1 MRLHSSFVRSL
12 PPLFALCAL
21 AIVACAAGSVD
32 DQGTGADLDAAVVDG
47 ALLDA
52 GPPTADAGPITFHD
66 AGAPVVI
73 GGPIDSGSSP
83 SSGDAAAKDAAADAP
98 ISCGSPAGTYS
109 TSCSD
114 CAVSGTTLT
123 CQCTNGSGS
132 STSSSLDLCTCPVL
146 TEISNSNGALSC
158 CGVPGGTYTTSC
170 TACSMTDTM
179 LSCTCT
185 TKSGST
191 SATTLDL
198 CDCTQ
203 ATQIA
208 NTNGQLTCP

>member
-1 MRLHSSFVRSL
+1 MRLHSPFVRSL

-21 AIVACAAGSVD
+21 ALSACAAGSVD
-32 DQGTGADLDAAVVDG
+32 DQGTGADLDAAVADG
-47 ALLDA
+47 AFLD
-52 GPPTADAGPITFHD
+52 GPPTADAGPVTFHD

-73 GGPIDSGSSP
+73 GAPIDSGPSP
-83 SSGDAAAKDAAADAP
+83 QGGDAAAKDAAPDAP
-98 ISCGSPAGTYS
+98 ISCGSPSGTYS
-109 TSCSD
+109 TSCTD

-123 CQCTNGSGS
+123 CQCTNDSGS
-132 STSSSLDLCTCPVL
+132 SSSSSLDLCTCPVL
-146 TEISNSNGALSC
+146 TEISNSNGVLSC
-158 CGVPGGTYTTSC
+158 CGVPGGSYTTTC

-179 LSCTCT
+179 LSCSCV
-185 TKSGST
+185 TKSGSMST
-191 SATTLDL
+191 TTLNL